1 MSLSIRLTRVSR
13 TYRPGDVVSGVV
25 TVDNTSSSSPLSH
38 GGLVVSATGRV
49 LPAPPAAAPGGAPG
63 GGDAETLLAVSIDAA
78 APGRFPAG
86 ARVELPFEFELART
100 PAGRPGGR
108 GGAAP
113 PPGGALR
120 ESYRGV
126 FVSVKYA
133 VTAAVRRGGLL
144 AALGGGGS
152 ALEAEPE
159 DFFVEVPTEPRP
171 PPSPPL
177 PFELTPAALEN
188 VKPGAAGAV
197 PAFCVRGVL
206 HGTTCALGGAFTGE
220 VTVVAAASRVRA
232 VELQLVRVEGAGG
245 GADGARESTEIQRL
259 QVADGDPARGLPL
272 PLYMLFPKLFTC
284 ASVVTPTF
292 SVTYEANV
300 IVAFE
305 DGYVATLNLPLLL
318 YR

>member
-25 TVDNTSSSSPLSH
+25 VVDNSASSSPLAH
-38 GGLVVSATGRV
+38 GGLVVSASGRV
-49 LPAPPAAAPGGAPG
+49 LPAPPAAPGAPG
-63 GGDAETLLAVSIDAA
+63 AGGGEPEALLAVSIDAA
-78 APGRFPAG
+78 PPGRFPAG
-86 ARVELPFEFELART
+86 ARVELPFEFVLART

-126 FVSVKYA
+126 FVSVKYS
-133 VTAAVRRGGLL
+133 VAAAARRGGLL
-144 AALGGGGS
+144 AALGGGGD

-159 DFFVEVPTEPRP
+159 DFFVEVPSEPRP
-171 PPSPPL
+171 PPGAPV

-197 PAFCVRGVL
+197 PAFCVRGAL
-206 HGTTCALGGAFTGE
+206 HSTTCALGGAFTGD
-220 VTVVAAASRVRA
+220 VTVAHAASRLRG

-245 GADGARESTEIQRL
+245 PGGARESTEIQRL
-259 QVADGDPARGLPL
+259 QVADGDPAHGLPL
-272 PLYMLFPKLFTC
+272 PLYMLFPRLFTC
-284 ASVVTPTF
+284 ASVVTPTY
-292 SVTYEANV
+292 SVTYEANL

-305 DGYVATLNLPLLL
+305 DGYVATLNVPLLL